1 MIIQSIKSIGL
12 LELFNDILSVNKSK
26 EKMSKD
32 KDNSSNEKAR
42 LTDKASYLLDQIYIV
57 LEINDISYF
66 DANIIKTIGD
76 VKVLGVSK
84 GISPFSSTYDLRLS
98 HPDLYNY
105 LLESHGILESLGQVD
120 KLTSLKL
127 TPVGTIK
134 LNARVIIHGTG
145 ILNVFGGFL
154 EDFLY
159 KYYGSEEVL
168 TEKHLETIHGHI
180 YKNFLDLV
188 MKRSQQDGIKKGLI
202 EDYLIQKKFFSFL
215 SDSNDK
221 NDVSVAKVIYPDGS
235 ITFFTKD
242 SNTVYE
248 EVNKFSS
255 SKSKTDDLDVF
266 VCCCTDIID
275 YLGFKLRNRLDANI
289 VAVEPIDVVYNKER
303 AYSVNNNVNSAF
315 NVRCNQLLQHNK
327 SFKEII
333 KKDKSIYGLSLPY
346 NIYNMITCGTRIKYL
361 VQVKMTAKDSNVETT
376 LEKDIKNLLV
386 SLSNAFGL
394 N

>member
-1 MIIQSIKSIGL
+1 MLDARFIYPISDSEWVSTLVLVQKKNGKRRICVNYQ
-12 LELFNDILSVNKSK
+12 EVNK
-26 EKMSKD
+26 
-32 KDNSSNEKAR
+32 A
-42 LTDKASYLLDQIYIV
+42 
-57 LEINDISYF
+57 
-66 DANIIKTIGD
+66 
-76 VKVLGVSK
+76 
-84 GISPFSSTYDLRLS
+84 
-98 HPDLYNY
+98 
-105 LLESHGILESLGQVD
+105 
-120 KLTSLKL
+120 
-127 TPVGTIK
+127 
-134 LNARVIIHGTG
+134 
-145 ILNVFGGFL
+145 
-154 EDFLY
+154 
-159 KYYGSEEVL
+159 
-168 TEKHLETIHGHI
+168 
-180 YKNFLDLV
+180 
-188 MKRSQQDGIKKGLI
+188 IKKDHFPFPFIDQVLDGLAG
-202 EDYLIQKKFFSFL
+202 KKFFSFL

-235 ITFFTKD
+235 ITFFTKA

-255 SKSKTDDLDVF
+255 SNVKADDLDVF

-275 YLGFKLRNRLDANI
+275 YLGFKLGNKLDASI

-303 AYSVNNNVNSAF
+303 AYSVNDNVNSAF

-361 VQVKMTAKDSNVETT
+361 VKVKMTAKDSNVETT

>member
-12 LELFNDILSVNKSK
+12 LELFNDILSVNKSM

-76 VKVLGVSK
+76 VKILGVSK

-168 TEKHLETIHGHI
+168 TEKHLDDSE
-180 YKNFLDLV
+180 KVFL
-188 MKRSQQDGIKKGLI
+188 
-202 EDYLIQKKFFSFL
+202 FPF
-215 SDSNDK
+215 
-221 NDVSVAKVIYPDGS
+221 
-235 ITFFTKD
+235 
-242 SNTVYE
+242 
-248 EVNKFSS
+248 
-255 SKSKTDDLDVF
+255 
-266 VCCCTDIID
+266 
-275 YLGFKLRNRLDANI
+275 
-289 VAVEPIDVVYNKER
+289 
-303 AYSVNNNVNSAF
+303 
-315 NVRCNQLLQHNK
+315 
-327 SFKEII
+327 
-333 KKDKSIYGLSLPY
+333 
-346 NIYNMITCGTRIKYL
+346 
-361 VQVKMTAKDSNVETT
+361 
-376 LEKDIKNLLV
+376 
-386 SLSNAFGL
+386 
-394 N
+394 